1 MFNEF
6 DAKSYALPRTGV
18 EFSSS
23 RPELKRVF
31 DDCER
36 LLKDNI
42 KVYNGRRVLI
52 EGSNYRNVWLETQ
65 PMGGEMYAKRDV
77 EVGLNNLLIFM
88 QYQRRDGRM
97 PGMISDMSD
106 RMLGVVAH
114 YDWI

>member
-52 EGSNYRNVWLETQ
+52 EGS
-65 PMGGEMYAKRDV
+65 
-77 EVGLNNLLIFM
+77 
-88 QYQRRDGRM
+88 
-97 PGMISDMSD
+97 S
-106 RMLGVVAH
+106 
-114 YDWI
+114 

>member
-6 DAKSYALPRTGV
+6 DAKSYSLPRSGV
-18 EFSSS
+18 EFTSS
-23 RPELKRVF
+23 RRELKKVF

-77 EVGLNNLLIFM
+77 GVGLNNLLIFM
-88 QYQRRDGRM
+88 QYQRGTDACR
-97 PGMISDMSD
+97 
-106 RMLGVVAH
+106 A
-114 YDWI
+114 